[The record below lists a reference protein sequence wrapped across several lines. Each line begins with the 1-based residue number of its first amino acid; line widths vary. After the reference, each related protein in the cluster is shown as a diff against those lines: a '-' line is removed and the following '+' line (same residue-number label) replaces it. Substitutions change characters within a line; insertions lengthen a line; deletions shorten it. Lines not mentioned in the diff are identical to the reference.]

1 MSLDVASGINAFP
14 EGKPSQESTRHNRI
28 PTELDS
34 LKLEVQSLRNALSRV
49 DASRD
54 AAIKRAEELHL
65 ASLRAFQETIRDC
78 MSQLRTKG
86 LVMGKEA
93 AVLAEKAAQKLQGAF
108 GEKDAEASFA
118 RASACLKW
126 TFAEGLKATRRAQST
141 EDLPTPR
148 SKTDISAMTL
158 ITTLQEEARAGK
170 KLISMTSS
178 KARDLL
184 VGRWGGK
191 NISRKV
197 GRDVLRRAVTLCPVI
212 QLGHV
217 SGDLRGTLQL
227 TVEGSEL
234 MGSEVIDRPY
244 RYHSPRTGEN
254 RGDRSHSML
263 EIMTKSIGE
272 DYAGRE
278 ERYINALSNNNYKT
292 PKGTG
297 GGHIASL

>member
-1 MSLDVASGINAFP
+1 MTKIAEPRIYSLPFQAT
-14 EGKPSQESTRHNRI
+14 STSDSPI
-28 PTELDS
+28 LTETEQLRQ
-34 LKLEVQSLRNALSRV
+34 EVQGLRKALSRL

-54 AAIKRAEELHL
+54 AAIKWAEELHL

-86 LVMGKEA
+86 LVIGKEA

-126 TFAEGLKATRRAQST
+126 TFAEGLKAARRAQST

-148 SKTDISAMTL
+148 TKTDISAMTL

-191 NISRKV
+191 KISRKV
-197 GRDVLRRAVTLCPVI
+197 GRDVLRRTVALCPVV

-217 SGDLRGTLQL
+217 PGDLRGTLQL

-244 RYHSPRTGEN
+244 RYHSPRAGES
-254 RGDRSHSML
+254 RWDRSPPML
-263 EIMTKSIGE
+263 EVMTRSIGE
-272 DYAGRE
+272 DDVDRK
-278 ERYINALSNNNYKT
+278 ERYTKTLSNNNYKT

-297 GGHIASL
+297 GGHIVSR